1 MADHGGPAPIAHLH
15 GMGGHLLLYP
25 DRIRLLRHGPWFTA
39 MNLLAHLEREM
50 ETIILLRDLVA
61 VHMVRSLLLVQF
73 LRLTYPGCPVPSG
86 HYLRDAFAEN
96 AFLFSLADNRPL
108 LAMQRQI
115 TDVAAAARDHHA
127 RA

>member
-1 MADHGGPAPIAHLH
+1 MEDHGGPAPIAHLH

-73 LRLTYPGCPVPSG
+73 LRLTYPGCPAPSG

-108 LAMQRQI
+108 LAMQQRI
-115 TDVAAAARDHHA
+115 TDVAAAARGVAPAH
-127 RA
+127 

>member
-1 MADHGGPAPIAHLH
+1 MDHHGPPPIAQLH

-73 LRLTYPGCPVPSG
+73 LRLTYPGCPTPSG

-108 LAMQRQI
+108 LAMQQRI
-115 TDVAAAARDHHA
+115 TDVAAEARGGGG
-127 RA
+127 